1 MSEKVSFLIGA
12 GFSAPFGVP
21 TMGPFYSDFVEEAK
35 SRYPTLTTS
44 LDRAINKAGSEPD
57 LENLLSVLNAASE
70 VGAGLPE
77 DLLNDAI
84 RDWAT
89 GAGTLRGHLLSYIV
103 ERCESFDRARA
114 VEACAPFA
122 QGLGGSGAA
131 IFSTNYD
138 RVIEHA
144 CQVAGVELSDGFQR
158 GLGNQASPWR
168 ADFDGGLV
176 LAKLHGSVTWYVDP
190 SEKEGYLRLDRG
202 YALPGPEFH
211 LSRGGKDL
219 TPLMIIPTLEKEVL
233 RAPYAHLAHLF
244 SDRLS
249 RTALLVVMGSS
260 LRDEHLV
267 TSIRFRGSKLVVLV
281 VGLNAAGAAGRLEG
295 VNHTVALEASAEN
308 FLRNCTPQLLGLV
321 RSADGDLS
329 ADELARATEEFAG
342 EQRRV
347 LSEVGD
353 LDEEQGR
360 SLADLRDG
368 EPPLALRA
376 LSRLRGRANRVL
388 VDATVALLDSPNA
401 EVRCAAA
408 GNLGTVA
415 STDAVE
421 PLKRAA
427 LDDPSDLVRIESGLA
442 LNEIGTKE
450 ARSALSEYLER
461 HADDR
466 LEQLI

>member
-1 MSEKVSFLIGA
+1 M
-12 GFSAPFGVP
+12 
-21 TMGPFYSDFVEEAK
+21 
-35 SRYPTLTTS
+35 
-44 LDRAINKAGSEPD
+44 
-57 LENLLSVLNAASE
+57 
-70 VGAGLPE
+70 
-77 DLLNDAI
+77 
-84 RDWAT
+84 
-89 GAGTLRGHLLSYIV
+89 
-103 ERCESFDRARA
+103 
-114 VEACAPFA
+114 
-122 QGLGGSGAA
+122 
-131 IFSTNYD
+131 
-138 RVIEHA
+138 
-144 CQVAGVELSDGFQR
+144 
-158 GLGNQASPWR
+158 
-168 ADFDGGLV
+168 

-267 TSIRFRGSKLVVLV
+267 SSRFRGGKLVVLV

-321 RSADGDLS
+321 QSADEDLS

-347 LSEVGD
+347 LSEIGG
-353 LDEEQGR
+353 LDEEQRR
-360 SLADLRDG
+360 SLTDLRDG
-368 EPPLALRA
+368 ELPLALRA
-376 LSRLRGRANRVL
+376 LSRLRGRSNRVL
-388 VDATVALLDSPNA
+388 VDATVDLLGSSNA
-401 EVRCAAA
+401 DVRCAAA
-408 GNLGTVA
+408 GNLGTVT

-427 LDDPSDLVRIESGLA
+427 LDDPSELVRIESGLA
-442 LNEIGTKE
+442 LNEIGTEE